1 MLQLYVLKVIKSQVP
16 YSGRKWRQCES
27 STPYEILSLNMVP
40 ANMKSITTIY
50 LNCRPDLREEWLT
63 GSEVEDAQ
71 DALVIS
77 RKLWMV
83 LQ

>member
-1 MLQLYVLKVIKSQVP
+1 MLQLYVLKLIKSQVP
-16 YSGRKWRQCES
+16 YSGRKWRQCELF
-27 STPYEILSLNMVP
+27 TPDRKLSLNATL

-71 DALVIS
+71 DALVSFHI
-77 RKLWMV
+77 L
-83 LQ
+83 